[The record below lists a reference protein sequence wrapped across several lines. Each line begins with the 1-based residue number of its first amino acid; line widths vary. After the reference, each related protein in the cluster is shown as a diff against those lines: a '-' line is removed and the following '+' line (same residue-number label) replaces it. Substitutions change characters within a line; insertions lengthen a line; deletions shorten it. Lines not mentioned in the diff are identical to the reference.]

1 MAAGAVRGRYS
12 ARSTENSKE
21 SPADPMA
28 ASKVLQPQ
36 RVTSNC
42 FVHAP
47 GPAEKVN
54 LLPGWR
60 Y

>member
-1 MAAGAVRGRYS
+1 
-12 ARSTENSKE
+12 
-21 SPADPMA
+21 MA

-36 RVTSNC
+36 RVTFNC
-42 FVHAP
+42 IVNAR
-47 GPAEKVN
+47 GPVEKVN

>member
-1 MAAGAVRGRYS
+1 
-12 ARSTENSKE
+12 
-21 SPADPMA
+21 MA

-36 RVTSNC
+36 RVTFNC
-42 FVHAP
+42 IVNAP

-54 LLPGWR
+54 LFLRRR